1 VSSRHYDVIVLGRSV
16 GALSVAALLARRE
29 FRVLL
34 LGQGER
40 PPMYHVDAHLMC
52 RRTFTMLSATS
63 PCWKRILQ
71 ELAQTQRFRRRIQP
85 LDPMFV
91 VLSGERRIAI
101 PPDIELFYREVEREF
116 PEVRQLVDE
125 VYAMFAHV
133 NAAADSA
140 FEREAVWPPGSFWER
155 LETGRIATSLP
166 LVNAEQNDLLG
177 KFPAGH
183 PYRQI
188 IWLPAMFATHAA
200 TPGEQ
205 LAAFALARLH
215 GAWTRGVNSLVCG
228 EQELERFLVER
239 IEAHGGVC
247 RLEHRAKSILVQRG
261 VVCGVMQEGDEEP
274 TGASSVVTALSGE
287 HVAELSGGEGV
298 TKGAQRDWPRLTAS
312 AGRFVVSLS
321 VDQRALPDPLSQE
334 SFLIPRTD
342 GTPNPR
348 KPVVHLQRLDSGDY
362 HPAQNDERAPALL
375 VAETILP
382 IRGPLT
388 LLEARQAVLST
399 LRDQLP
405 FLNEHLIAVDSPHD
419 GLPAYE
425 FSKRGVREIDRIHIK
440 ESKPGPEPMQP
451 LWNVDPPGFLG
462 LGGEPIRGPI
472 PGTYLVGPSVLPAL
486 GQEGELL
493 AAWGAARLITKYDKR
508 RQKMRQKLW
517 TKIETN

>member
-1 VSSRHYDVIVLGRSV
+1 MTSRHYDVIVLGRSI
-16 GALSVAALLARRE
+16 GALVTAALLARRE

-34 LGQGER
+34 LGQGDR
-40 PPMYHVDAHLMC
+40 PSMYHVDRHLVC

-63 PCWKRILQ
+63 PCWKRVLQ
-71 ELAQTQRFRRRIQP
+71 ELAQTPRFRRRIRP

-91 VLSGERRIAI
+91 VLTADRRIAI
-101 PPDIELFYREVEREF
+101 PPDIELFYREIEREF

-125 VYAMFAHV
+125 IYATFAEV
-133 NAAADSA
+133 NGAADAA
-140 FEREAVWPPGSFWER
+140 FERDVVWPPGSFWER
-155 LETGRIATSLP
+155 LETGRIAAALP
-166 LVNAEQNDLLG
+166 LLNAEQNDLLG

-200 TPGEQ
+200 TPGDQ

-215 GAWTRGVNSLVCG
+215 GAWTRGLNSLECG

-247 RLEHRAKSILVQRG
+247 RLDQRATKLVVQRG
-261 VVCGVMQEGDEEP
+261 AVAGVIQEGEEEP
-274 TGASSVVTALSGE
+274 TGASSVVAALSGE
-287 HVAELSGGEGV
+287 LVAELSGGQGV
-298 TKGAQRDWPRLTAS
+298 TKFAQRDWPRLTAT
-312 AGRFVVSLS
+312 AGRFVVSLL
-321 VDQRALPDPLSQE
+321 VNKAGLPEPLSTE
-334 SFLIPRTD
+334 AFLMPKHD
-342 GTPNPR
+342 AGPNPR
-348 KPVVHLQRLDSGDY
+348 RPVVHLQRLDVANFVEDK
-362 HPAQNDERAPALL
+362 DRAHNQALL

-388 LLEARQAVLST
+388 LLEARQAVLT
-399 LRDQLP
+399 TVRDHLP
-405 FLNEHLIAVDSPHD
+405 FLDEHLILVDSPHD
-419 GLPAYE
+419 GLPAFE
-425 FSKRGVREIDRIHIK
+425 FTDSGLREIDRIHIK
-440 ESKPGPEPMQP
+440 EAKPGAEPMQP

-462 LGGEPIRGPI
+462 LSGEPIRGPI

-493 AAWGAARLITKYDKR
+493 SAWSAARLITKQDKR

-517 TKIETN
+517 TKIETS